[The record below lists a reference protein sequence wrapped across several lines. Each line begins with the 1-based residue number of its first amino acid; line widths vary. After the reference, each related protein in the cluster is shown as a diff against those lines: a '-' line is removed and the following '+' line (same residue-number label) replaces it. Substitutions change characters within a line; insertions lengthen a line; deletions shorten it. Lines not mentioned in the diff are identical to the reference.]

1 MTEPMIAEAD
11 GLASDSTSFVYEY
24 TRGKDAP
31 WLDYDLHVV
40 FHEKY
45 PPFISERSSDSD
57 SATHHSMCIHINDCV
72 EKVWRTL
79 FCDAN
84 AGWEQAT
91 GAANVCMGVMLA
103 AAGYERKDG
112 QAC

>member
-1 MTEPMIAEAD
+1 MEPMIAEAE
-11 GLASDSTSFVYEY
+11 GLAFSPTSVVYEY

-40 FHEKY
+40 FREKF
-45 PPFISERSSDSD
+45 PPFISEYVSDSD

-84 AGWEQAT
+84 AGGEQAT
-91 GAANVCMGVMLA
+91 SAANVCMGVLLN
-103 AAGYERKDG
+103 AAGYERRKS
-112 QAC
+112 

>member
-1 MTEPMIAEAD
+1 MTEPMIAEAE
-11 GLASDSTSFVYEY
+11 GLASGSTSFVYEF
-24 TRGKDAP
+24 TRGEDAP
-31 WLDYDLHVV
+31 WLDYDLRVV
-40 FHEKY
+40 FPEKF
-45 PPFISERSSDSD
+45 PPFISENLNNSD

-84 AGWEQAT
+84 AGGEQAT
-91 GAANVCMGVMLA
+91 SAANVCMGVLLN